1 MVLHVSIRAARTT
14 ATVTATATAASAFA
28 MLATTEQL
36 ATSSRN
42 PSRSHRQS
50 PRSCR
55 SNRARRPRSECL
67 HLGRRCAAL
76 LRLVVRRT
84 AISVAGVSWT
94 EPARAS
100 PTILDWLASTTALA
114 PAMARAHAPEA
125 SAFASSDGAV
135 WTAPWRCAAMAMGTA
150 QCQVPANAIPA
161 GWESNAKSRSNAL
174 IRIAPGTAH
183 ASLERAGAKPAG
195 LVPPVIS
202 MSLRLS
208 HLDRPLWPE

>member
-1 MVLHVSIRAARTT
+1 MVLHASFRAARTT
-14 ATVTATATAASAFA
+14 ATATATATAASAFA

-50 PRSCR
+50 SR
-55 SNRARRPRSECL
+55 SNRARRPLSGCL

-76 LRLVVRRT
+76 LHPVVRRT

-100 PTILDWLASTTALA
+100 PTILDWLVSTTALA
-114 PAMARAHAPEA
+114 PAMAKAHALEA

-135 WTAPWRCAAMAMGTA
+135 WTAPWRCAATAMATA
-150 QCQVPANAIPA
+150 QCQVPASAIPA
-161 GWESNAKSRSNAL
+161 GWESSAKSRSNAL
-174 IRIAPGTAH
+174 IRIARGTAH
-183 ASLERAGAKPAG
+183 ASLELAGAKLAG
-195 LVPPVIS
+195 LVLPVIS
-202 MSLRLS
+202 MCLRLS